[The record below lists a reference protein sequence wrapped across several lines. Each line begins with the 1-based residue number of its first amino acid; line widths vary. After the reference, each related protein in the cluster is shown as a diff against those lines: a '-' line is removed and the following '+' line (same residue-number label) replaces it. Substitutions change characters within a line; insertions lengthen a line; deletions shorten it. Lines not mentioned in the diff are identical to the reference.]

1 MAESQG
7 HPACGCLHPSGRV
20 GHQQAVDLALLPS
33 GSPADPGCF
42 ADVATE

>member
-1 MAESQG
+1 MAERQG
-7 HPACGCLHPSGRV
+7 HPAREHLRPSGRV
-20 GHQQAVDLALLPS
+20 GHQQAVDFALLPS